1 MILID
6 TNALVILLIGFIDP
20 RLFKTHKTTSIYEE
34 QDFIDLLVVI
44 GDIKRLVVLP
54 NVWTELDNLLN
65 KFSGNYKYQYIEQI
79 AKTIQATTE
88 RYIESVRAIES
99 FTFFEIGLT
108 DTLLLHVA
116 KECQLLV
123 TSDSRLSDYAIALG
137 IPVYDLVKNR
147 NERI

>member
-6 TNALVILLIGFIDP
+6 TNALVILLIGLIDP
-20 RLFKTHKTTSIYEE
+20 RLFKSHKTTSIYEE
-34 QDFIDLLVVI
+34 QDFFDLLVVI

-65 KFSGNYKYQYIEQI
+65 NFGGNYKYSYIEQI
-79 AKTIQATTE
+79 TKTIQVTTE
-88 RYIESVRAIES
+88 RYIESVKATES

-108 DTLLLHVA
+108 DTLLLEVA

-123 TSDSRLSDYAIALG
+123 TSDSRLSDYAMASG